1 MQDKGGNRV
10 VVVYLFVCFCI
21 VGRTCRFVVVVLH
34 IFLQDLICCDLL

>member
-1 MQDKGGNRV
+1 MQDKGGNHVV

-34 IFLQDLICCDLL
+34 IFLQD